1 MNYPISFPVIEVSQP
16 IGNFYITSIPARVLL
31 DTCYSDRLRAK
42 KNADGS
48 YDLVGNQRAQNPIRL
63 KQIADYINSTEMAFP
78 NSIILSANFRPE
90 TEELERDESVRW
102 KVEFEDSNNLENRVG
117 RIIIP
122 SEAKLVSII
131 DGQHR
136 LFAFNK
142 AQPEKLDTS
151 LICSIFLDLPKPFQ
165 AYLFAT
171 INSTQRP
178 VNRSQT
184 YELFGYNIED
194 EPADSWGPEKLAVFI
209 ARKLNA
215 DPDSK
220 LIKRIII
227 AAENDIVLSR
237 TQAKSSGF
245 WMISMATVV
254 DGIAGLISTNTVR
267 DATRLSNVSFFES
280 KSRELLKNIADK
292 SPLRMEYLNNN
303 DKLIYE
309 IVLSFFSAVD
319 LKLFSKAL
327 PGSFITKTI
336 GIQALFDILKTL
348 AAMAV
353 NEGDISVAFFEKC
366 LTFACDVDFS
376 SDLFRNASGS
386 GRSQIRK
393 SLEESI
399 EKYKMQIKE

>member
-292 SPLRMEYLNNN
+292 SPLR
-303 DKLIYE
+303 
-309 IVLSFFSAVD
+309 
-319 LKLFSKAL
+319 
-327 PGSFITKTI
+327 
-336 GIQALFDILKTL
+336 
-348 AAMAV
+348 
-353 NEGDISVAFFEKC
+353 
-366 LTFACDVDFS
+366 
-376 SDLFRNASGS
+376 
-386 GRSQIRK
+386 IRCN
-393 SLEESI
+393 S
-399 EKYKMQIKE
+399 